1 MSESRIMRYSADT
14 VIIREGELSDI
25 LFKIVK
31 GHAEVYVG
39 YGTNQ
44 EALIGIIGE
53 KACFGELG
61 MLLHEP
67 SVYTVVAYS
76 ELFVLRVSEAE
87 FDTFVRDN
95 YTNIVDIMRNMA
107 KTMLVMRYQINLLL
121 KEIEAGRSPEKSVI
135 TDARKAM
142 FGYSMYRSIQEAVE
156 NIGKSGSTVD
166 SR

>member
-1 MSESRIMRYSADT
+1 MSESRIMSYPADT
-14 VIIREGELSDI
+14 VIIREGELNST

-39 YGTNQ
+39 YGTEQ
-44 EALIGIIGE
+44 ETLIGIIGE

-67 SVYTVVAYS
+67 SVYTIVAYS
-76 ELFVLRVSEAE
+76 ELFIMRVSEDE
-87 FDTFVRDN
+87 FGTFVRDN
-95 YTNIVDIMRNMA
+95 YTNILDIMRNMA

-121 KEIEAGRSPEKSVI
+121 KEIEAGRSPKQTVI

-142 FGYSMYRSIQEAVE
+142 FGYSMYRSIQEAVDY
-156 NIGKSGSTVD
+156 IGKGN
-166 SR
+166 